1 MTLNDKTND
10 KSKELEEIRKKF
22 KDYLYEEANKFER
35 EGFYENDKGYD
46 TLHDIARRDSERL
59 NKIDDFNLSSLMV
72 ETYKIYAYNKFF
84 EALPQLDPEKVPLA
98 REVIAK
104 YRSYSI
110 VEPRHNSSEKVISL
124 INAGCSDI
132 DEIIECAL
140 REIKDY
146 NIIKKL
152 GEGSDGVVFHAEH
165 ALLGDVKIKIFKNNP
180 EDKIKQ
186 AMEKEGVTLEERIR
200 RRIKLFDKKVRDKTN
215 IVQLYEVGKC
225 INPFHAYDEHY
236 LTMDYVDGGAIEQKD
251 KDGNYKIRED
261 ITQKEIPGIFSKFL
275 QGLQILHNAGLI
287 LKDVKL
293 RNLLVSYDHKTVLID
308 DLETIAGL
316 EEIKAGERL
325 TEGSDRYAAPE
336 VIKDVRNASQKSD
349 AYSSAVCLLYMI
361 TGKPTLMTGINN
373 AQTEHE
379 YSQKLD
385 KMLEGQNL
393 NSHQEVF
400 FRIALRY
407 DPENRWGVGTILKN
421 YLEEV
426 IKGFSLKYS
435 K

>member
-1 MTLNDKTND
+1 MTLENNVNEKN
-10 KSKELEEIRKKF
+10 KALEELRKKF

-186 AMEKEGVTLEERIR
+186 AMEKEGITLEERIR

-215 IVQLYEVGKC
+215 ITQLYEVGKC
-225 INPFHAYDEHY
+225 LNPFHAYDEHY

-261 ITQKEIPGIFSKFL
+261 IAATSQENIYKILNIYRKIL
-275 QGLQILHNAGLI
+275 NGLDKIHDAGLV

-293 RNLLVSYDHKTVLID
+293 RNILVSYDHKTVLID
-308 DLETIAGL
+308 DLETIAGI

-336 VIKDVRNASQKSD
+336 VIKDIKNATNKSD
-349 AYSSAVCLLYMI
+349 AYSSGVCLLYMI
-361 TGKPTLMTGINN
+361 TRNPTLMTGINN
-373 AQTEHE
+373 APE
-379 YSQKLD
+379 YEYERKLD
-385 KMLEGQNL
+385 KMLWEQHFSDEQYAFFSRIL
-393 NSHQEVF
+393 N
-400 FRIALRY
+400 Y
-407 DPENRWGVGTILKN
+407 DPAIRFDVKN
-421 YLEEV
+421 IQKFLYML
-426 IKGFSLKYS
+426 
-435 K
+435 